1 MKAKELTKE
10 EFINALSKWKRCYL
24 KKPRSWQKI
33 WMWWEKDKN
42 DPKEQWFMNV
52 AVSTRTGIEESS
64 WITAKQ
70 LDDWLDYRERQ
81 GYKYHADE

>member
-10 EFINALSKWKRCYL
+10 EFIKALFKWNRCYL
-24 KKPRSWQKI
+24 KKPKSWQKI

-42 DPKEQWFMNV
+42 DPKERWFMNV

-70 LDDWLDYRERQ
+70 LEDWLDYRERQ
-81 GYKYHADE
+81 GYKFYADE